1 MRLQMTATHFPLFYL
16 SNVATRCSYRLGPF
30 QSVGKMEINQL
41 LPTLAAE
48 VATLMLILIEEEGEE
63 LQQEENARR
72 CWMTDLFL
80 ERESVWTR
88 LFRAIDGEGPNNRLE
103 SFLRVNREE
112 FYYLLNR
119 IGPKIERQDTT
130 MRPSICPKQRLCIG
144 LRFLASGDSYESL
157 AFLFRVSSSSVSRI
171 VRDVCTYIINEL
183 KEYVKVLF
191 H

>member
-1 MRLQMTATHFPLFYL
+1 YTKFLFFY
-16 SNVATRCSYRLGPF
+16 S
-30 QSVGKMEINQL
+30 GKVEINQL

-48 VATLMLILIEEEGEE
+48 VATLMFILIEEEDEE

-72 CWMTDLFL
+72 CWITDLFL
-80 ERESVWTR
+80 ERESVW

-119 IGPKIERQDTT
+119 IGPKNERQDTT

-144 LRFLASGDSYESL
+144 LRFLASEDSYESL
-157 AFLFRVSSSSVSRI
+157 AFLFRVSSSSVSPI
-171 VRDVCTYIINEL
+171 VRDVCTHIINEL

>member
-1 MRLQMTATHFPLFYL
+1 
-16 SNVATRCSYRLGPF
+16 
-30 QSVGKMEINQL
+30 MEINQL

-48 VATLMLILIEEEGEE
+48 VATLMLILIEEEDEE
-63 LQQEENARR
+63 LQQEENARH

-80 ERESVWTR
+80 ERESDWTR

-157 AFLFRVSSSSVSRI
+157 AFLFRVSSSSVSLI
-171 VRDVCTYIINEL
+171 LPSTATEWL
-183 KEYVKVLF
+183 KISKGFEEQWNFICMIMHRGVVP
-191 H
+191 